1 MSICLR
7 RREFIAGLG
16 GAATWTLAAR
26 AQQPGIPVIGYL
38 SSNSSSNSPESAA
51 EFRRG
56 LRDAG
61 YIEGQNVSIEFRW
74 ANGQRGVLPQLASEF
89 VRLPVAV
96 IVATGAVDS
105 SFAAKAATSTIPI
118 VIAGGADPVRY
129 GLVASLSRPGGNI
142 TGVTY
147 IFGELAGKRLD
158 LLLKLV
164 PQATTVGY
172 LVPGGALI
180 AEAQSQVNQVL
191 RENIGELLAAAR
203 VLGRQIIVL
212 ECRALADF
220 DAAFATMIER
230 QAGAVLV
237 EAFALAFNNRDK
249 IIALT
254 ARHKIPAIYAQ
265 SQYVYEGGLMS
276 YSSENLLRQVAI
288 RYVARILKGAKPADL
303 PVEQPTNFNLV
314 INLKTVKA
322 LGLDIPPILLAMANR
337 VIE

>member
-1 MSICLR
+1 MTFYLR
-7 RREFIAGLG
+7 RREFIAALG
-16 GAATWTLAAR
+16 GLTAWPMAAR
-26 AQQPGIPVIGYL
+26 GQQRGIPVIGYL
-38 SSNSSSNSPESAA
+38 SSNSPENAA

-61 YIEGQNVSIEFRW
+61 YIEGQNVAIEFRW
-74 ANGQRGVLPQLASEF
+74 AKGQRGVLQQLASEL

-191 RENIGELLAAAR
+191 RE
-203 VLGRQIIVL
+203 
-212 ECRALADF
+212 
-220 DAAFATMIER
+220 
-230 QAGAVLV
+230 
-237 EAFALAFNNRDK
+237 
-249 IIALT
+249 
-254 ARHKIPAIYAQ
+254 P
-265 SQYVYEGGLMS
+265 
-276 YSSENLLRQVAI
+276 LR
-288 RYVARILKGAKPADL
+288 P
-303 PVEQPTNFNLV
+303 
-314 INLKTVKA
+314 
-322 LGLDIPPILLAMANR
+322 
-337 VIE
+337 

>member
-7 RREFIAGLG
+7 RREFMVALG
-16 GAATWTLAAR
+16 GVAAWPVLTR
-26 AQQPGIPVIGYL
+26 AQQSGIPVIGFL
-38 SSNSSSNSPESAA
+38 SSNGPEAA
-51 EFRRG
+51 ESVVSEFRRG

-61 YIEGQNVSIEFRW
+61 YIEGQNVAIEFRW
-74 ANGQRGVLPQLASEF
+74 ANGQLGVLRQLASEL
-89 VRLPVAV
+89 VRFPVAV
-96 IVATGAVDS
+96 IVTAGTADS
-105 SFAAKAATSTIPI
+105 TFAAKAATSTIPI

-172 LVPGGALI
+172 LVPG
-180 AEAQSQVNQVL
+180 QVNQVV
-191 RENIGELLAAAR
+191 RENTGELLTAAR
-203 VLGRQIIVL
+203 ALGRQIIVL
-212 ECRALADF
+212 ECRTLPDF

-230 QAGAVLV
+230 QAGGVLV
-237 EAFALAFNNRDK
+237 EAFPPAYNNRDK
-249 IIALT
+249 ILALA
-254 ARHKIPAIYAQ
+254 ARHKIPAIYGQ

-276 YSSENLLRQVAI
+276 YGSQGIMGQVAI
-288 RYVARILKGAKPADL
+288 RYVARILKGAEPADV
-303 PVEQPTNFNLV
+303 PVEEPTKFDLVVNL
-314 INLKTVKA
+314 TTA
-322 LGLDIPPILLAMANR
+322 QTLGLTIPPTLRVLASE